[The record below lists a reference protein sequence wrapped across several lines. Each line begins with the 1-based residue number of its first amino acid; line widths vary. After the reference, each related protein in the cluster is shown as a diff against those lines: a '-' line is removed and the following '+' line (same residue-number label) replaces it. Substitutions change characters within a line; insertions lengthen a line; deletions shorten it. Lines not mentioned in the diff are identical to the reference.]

1 MPDTGAGRYNLRP
14 RRPTE
19 PVDKIPYLS
28 IIQGIICRETL
39 SLPMRRLYVILLAAG
54 CLAPAALA
62 APAAVGDG
70 TLSATS
76 VDGTVTVVA
85 HGAIW
90 GQIDGGT
97 ITVLDRDPDL
107 GPAPKVSGYDAV
119 QTGALSGAVVYV
131 SKKSMRFQIGGPGR
145 YRIDLSGT
153 GIDFTA
159 VGAGRAR
166 FAGSL
171 KSFSPGTYAVG
182 DDDPLPVAYAGTP
195 SAAGWVAFPNDDTA
209 ASSP

>member
-1 MPDTGAGRYNLRP
+1 
-14 RRPTE
+14 
-19 PVDKIPYLS
+19 
-28 IIQGIICRETL
+28 
-39 SLPMRRLYVILLAAG
+39 MRRLYVILLAAG

-70 TLSATS
+70 TVSATS
-76 VDGTVTVVA
+76 VNGTVTILA

-90 GQIDGGT
+90 GQLDKGS

-107 GPAPKVSGYDAV
+107 GPAPKVSGYDSV
-119 QTGALSGAVVYV
+119 QSGAANGALVYT
-131 SKKSMRFQIGGPGR
+131 SKSLMRFQIGGPGR

-171 KSFSPGTYAVG
+171 KSLSPGTYAVG
-182 DDDPLPVAYAGTP
+182 DEDWLPVAYAGTP
-195 SAAGWVAFPNDDTA
+195 GATSWVAFPDDVTTP
-209 ASSP
+209 SSP